1 MNNRRVYVEGTSITF
16 EMKDTDIVAVAKE
29 VVSKTGYGKV
39 EITVGM
45 LNQNG
50 GLDGWYK
57 ATVDASANGCGVKVN
72 EQKNSGYNVGH
83 SALFIA

>member
-1 MNNRRVYVEGTSITF
+1 MNKRIYVEGTSITLK
-16 EMKDTDIVAVAKE
+16 MKDADIVAVAKE

-57 ATVDASANGCGVKVN
+57 ATVDASANGCGVKVT
-72 EQKNSGYNVGH
+72 EQRNSGYNVGH
-83 SALFIA
+83 SALFVA

>member
-1 MNNRRVYVEGTSITF
+1 MNRRIYVEGTSITF
-16 EMKDTDIVAVAKE
+16 EMKDADIVAVAKE

-57 ATVDASANGCGVKVN
+57 ATVDASVNGCGVEVN

-83 SALFIA
+83 SVLFVA